1 MSTWNR
7 RANAADADAGGALAG
22 GSSSVS
28 DDPSAADSRDSYA
41 SQSQLIWRRFRKH
54 RLAMISLAV
63 LAILYLSAALA
74 PFLSPHD
81 PTEKSLAF
89 REAPPQWPR
98 FFDHDGFHLRPFVYA
113 LQGEKD
119 RQTFKMVYRED
130 PGRRLPLR
138 FFVRGFSYKLF
149 GVFATDV
156 HLFGVDDES
165 VRIHLFG
172 ADPLGRDVF
181 ARTLHGGQISLS
193 VGLVGVALSFFLGIL
208 IGGLAG
214 YFGGL
219 IDEVAQRG
227 IEILISVPTLPLW
240 MGLSA
245 ALPLDWPVVRMY
257 FAITIILSLVGWTT
271 LARVVRG
278 RFLSLREEDF
288 VLAARLA
295 GRGDVANIFI
305 HMLPSF
311 TSHLVATLTLAI
323 PSMILGETALSFLGL
338 GMQAP
343 AISWGVLLKA
353 AQNIHTLALAPWL
366 MIPGLFVVA
375 TVLAFNFVGDGIR
388 DAADP
393 YSTYSS

>member
-1 MSTWNR
+1 
-7 RANAADADAGGALAG
+7 
-22 GSSSVS
+22 
-28 DDPSAADSRDSYA
+28 
-41 SQSQLIWRRFRKH
+41 
-54 RLAMISLAV
+54 MISLAV
-63 LAILYLSAALA
+63 LAILYLTAALA

-81 PTEKSLAF
+81 PTEKSLAY
-89 REAPPQWPR
+89 REAPPQWPG
-98 FFDHDGFHLRPFVYA
+98 FFDQDGFHLRPFIYA

-130 PGRRLPLR
+130 RDRRLTLR

-278 RFLSLREEDF
+278 RFLSLREEDC
-288 VLAARLA
+288 VSGAGLARAAA
-295 GRGDVANIFI
+295 GTW
-305 HMLPSF
+305 PTSSF
-311 TSHLVATLTLAI
+311 TCCPPSPATLVATLTLAI

-343 AISWGVLLKA
+343 AISLGVLLKA

-366 MIPGLFVVA
+366 MIPGLFVVV
-375 TVLAFNFVGDGIR
+375 TVLTFNFVGDGIR

-393 YSTYSS
+393 YSTYAA